1 MNIED
6 MTEQTPFS
14 SLLIAN
20 RGEIALRIM
29 RSARA
34 MGLRTIAVYSDA
46 DAGAPHVAYADQ
58 AVRIG
63 PGPAS
68 QSYLSIG
75 NILQAARDSGAL
87 AIHPGYGF
95 LSENADFARACTKAG
110 LVFVGPSPEAI
121 ALMGNKAQAKARMIA
136 AGVPCIPGYQG
147 ADQSDKALATAADGI
162 GYPVMIKAAA
172 GGGGRGMRLV
182 KAAPDFVNA
191 LAQARAEAGSAFGSD
206 QVILE
211 RALTGARHVELQVIG
226 DRQGHVVHLGERDC
240 SVQRRHQKIIEE
252 TPCPVMTPDL
262 RAAMGAAAVDAARA
276 IGYEGVGTVE
286 FLLDGDG
293 AFYFLEMN
301 TRLQVE
307 HPVTELVTGRDLVA
321 LQLAVA
327 QGDPLGFAQ
336 GDVDLSGHA
345 IEARLYA
352 EDTSNGFLPASG
364 KIALWKPPHGPGIR
378 VDDGIATGQVVSP
391 HYDPMLAKII
401 AHGSD
406 RNVARVRLIAALK
419 DTVLFGV
426 TSNRDYLTGVL
437 QAPEFTAGKATTGF
451 ADTYSPDA
459 RDLTPAEIALAAALT
474 YRAKQHKTATAA
486 VNLSAPL
493 LGWTSQGGLRSVIRL
508 WNGDVLHK
516 ADIRQTGDDRVQVIL
531 AGQEYAFSGQ
541 GNNTTLNG
549 TRADLRAHLFD
560 TTHIHVATGTRTYA
574 LVHRRIA
581 TRQQQA
587 AGDGHVCAPMHGQL
601 AEICVAMGDR
611 VEPGTRLAVLEAMK
625 MRHDLLSD
633 VAGIVTS
640 LPVPVGVQV
649 KVGDL
654 LAGVAVED
662 V

>member
-1 MNIED
+1 MSTED

-34 MGLRTIAVYSDA
+34 MGLRTIAVFSDA
-46 DAGAPHVAYADQ
+46 DAGAPHVTYADQ

-63 PGPAS
+63 LAPAS
-68 QSYLSIG
+68 QSYLSIE
-75 NILQAARDSGAL
+75 NILQAARDSGAG
-87 AIHPGYGF
+87 AVHPGYGF
-95 LSENADFARACTKAG
+95 LSENAGFARACTEAG
-110 LVFVGPSPEAI
+110 LVFVGPSSEAI
-121 ALMGNKAQAKARMIA
+121 ALMGNKAQAKARMIE

-147 ADQSDKALATAADGI
+147 TDQSDKALATAAAKI

-182 KAAPDFVNA
+182 NAEPDFANA
-191 LAQARAEAGSAFGSD
+191 LVQARAEAGSAFGSD
-206 QVILE
+206 QIILE
-211 RALTGARHVELQVIG
+211 RALTGARHVEVQVIG
-226 DRQGHVVHLGERDC
+226 DRLGNVVHLGERDC

-252 TPCPVMTPDL
+252 SPCPVMTPDL
-262 RAAMGAAAVDAARA
+262 RTAMGEAAVDAARA
-276 IGYEGVGTVE
+276 ITYEGVGTVE
-286 FLLDGDG
+286 FLLDGDD

-327 QGDPLGFAQ
+327 QGDPLTFVQ
-336 GDVDLSGHA
+336 SDVDLSGHA

-352 EDTSNGFLPASG
+352 EDTENGFLPASG
-364 KIALWKPPHGPGIR
+364 KTALWQPPHGPGIR
-378 VDDGIATGQVVSP
+378 VDDGIATGQVISP

-401 AHGSD
+401 AHGPD
-406 RNVARVRLIAALK
+406 RNTANARLIAALK

-426 TSNRDYLTGVL
+426 TSNRDYLTRIL
-437 QAPEFTAGKATTGF
+437 NAPEFAAGVATTGF
-451 ADTYSPDA
+451 ADTFSVTQG
-459 RDLTPAEIALAAALT
+459 LTMAEIALAAALT
-474 YRAKQHKTATAA
+474 YRAKQRQAA
-486 VNLSAPL
+486 AAAANLSAPL
-493 LGWTSQGGLRSVIRL
+493 LGWSSQGSLRSVIRL

-516 ADIRQTGDDRVQVIL
+516 ADIRQSGADRVQVIL
-531 AGQEYAFSGQ
+531 AGQDYAFSGQ
-541 GNNTTLNG
+541 GNNIKLDG

-560 TTHIHVATGTRTYA
+560 ATHIHVAIGTRIYA
-574 LVHRRIA
+574 LAHQR
-581 TRQQQA
+581 TRTQQEQPT
-587 AGDGHVCAPMHGQL
+587 GDGQVRAPMHGQL

-633 VAGIVTS
+633 VAGVVAA

-649 KVGDL
+649 KAGDL
-654 LAGVAVED
+654 LVGVAVEGE
-662 V
+662 